1 MSDSGFQS
9 TGQDLSIPWRGDSEE
24 DLSIPEPSISNIVIE
39 EVGPS
44 ASRQEPEPDVDDSIL
59 LERRDDSENDDGS
72 YLDQGYEAPYEIMGV
87 DDYDMEDEYFSMPD
101 ELPDEEDDI
110 LVDDIDA
117 PDAEEVVVDDAEMF
131 EPDDAEAAP
140 PGAVVPEEDDEPS
153 MDDEESDYEDFPI
166 EPEEIDNEVD
176 VESVESP
183 TEDEAVVVSDSEP
196 AEEVDEED
204 DADIE
209 TVEGE
214 DYSAIDIEHRRRDQD
229 VTGVQDELPEEDAEG
244 SSFAGV
250 YRFRGQRYTLSGSQ
264 QPFWYHDENV
274 GSGSWSASPI
284 PDSAPSGQYW
294 RITSS
299 CVPDEPILC

>member
-244 SSFAGV
+244 SSFSGV
-250 YRFRGQRYTLSGSQ
+250 YWFKGAGPYMLSSTSKAYWLHSTKTGGAWSDG
-264 QPFWYHDENV
+264 PMPSPMPSDEFWRETATCNPVEY
-274 GSGSWSASPI
+274 
-284 PDSAPSGQYW
+284 
-294 RITSS
+294 
-299 CVPDEPILC
+299 ILC